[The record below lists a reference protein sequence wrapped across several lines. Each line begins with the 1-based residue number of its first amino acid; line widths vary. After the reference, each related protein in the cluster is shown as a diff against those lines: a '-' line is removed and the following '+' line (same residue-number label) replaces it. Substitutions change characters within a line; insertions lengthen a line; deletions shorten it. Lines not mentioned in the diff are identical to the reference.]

1 MRRRRNAKIIA
12 TLGPKT
18 ANREMIQALFE
29 AGADAFRINMS
40 HTSHATLKSLHGL
53 IREVEEDV
61 GRPIAILADLQGPK
75 IRIGDFASPPVTLK
89 AGQKFRLD
97 RADAPGDEK
106 RITLPHPEVFSA
118 LEPKA
123 EVLLDDGRVRLL
135 VEHVAKT
142 HVDTKVVVGGELS
155 NKKGV
160 NVPGRLLPLAAL
172 TPKDRA
178 DLEYAA
184 NLGVDWIALSFVQR
198 PDDVAETRKLVAG
211 RAAVLAK
218 IEKPAALERLNEIVE
233 LSDGVMV
240 ARGDLGV
247 ETHVEDVPGIQ
258 KRLIRTARVAGKM
271 VIVATQMLESMVH
284 SPVPTRAEVSDVAN
298 AVYEGADAVML
309 SAESATGDY
318 PIEAVSVMDRVAR
331 KIEAEQYYRQ
341 ILAAQRPE
349 PDATASDAITAAA
362 RQVAETLNAAAI
374 VTFTTSGSTALRAS
388 RERPQ
393 VPILVLTPE
402 IRTARRL
409 ALFWGLHCVKT
420 RDVSSF
426 QAMVEKACRIAR
438 REEFAD
444 YGQRIVVTAGVP
456 FGTPG
461 ATNVLRIAWL
471 SQENEKSGRD

>member
-12 TLGPKT
+12 TLGPKSST
-18 ANREMIQALFE
+18 REMIQALFE

-40 HTSHATLKSLHGL
+40 HTSHAQLKALHGL
-53 IREVEEDV
+53 IREVEENL

-75 IRIGDFASPPVTLK
+75 IRIGTFTNPPIMLE
-89 AGQKFRLD
+89 AGQSFRLD
-97 RADAPGDEK
+97 RKDEPGDTK
-106 RITLPHPEVFSA
+106 RVSLPHPELYAA
-118 LEPKA
+118 LEPGA
-123 EVLLDDGRVRLL
+123 EVLLDDGRIRLE
-135 VEHVAKT
+135 VQHVTKT
-142 HVDTKVVVGGELS
+142 AIDTKVVVGGELS

-160 NVPGRLLPLAAL
+160 NIPGRLLPLAAL
-172 TPKDRA
+172 TPKDRS
-178 DLEYAA
+178 DLEAA
-184 NLGVDWIALSFVQR
+184 ASLGVDWIALSFVQR

-218 IEKPAALERLNEIVE
+218 IEKPAALERLEEIVE

-258 KRLIRTARVAGKM
+258 KRLIRTARLSGKM
-271 VIVATQMLESMVH
+271 VIVATQMLESMIH
-284 SPVPTRAEVSDVAN
+284 SPIPTRAEVSDVAN
-298 AVYEGADAVML
+298 AVYEGADAIML
-309 SAESATGDY
+309 SAESAAGDY
-318 PIEAVSVMDRVAR
+318 PTEAVSVMDRVAR

-374 VTFTTSGSTALRAS
+374 VTFTTSGSTAVRAS
-388 RERPQ
+388 RERPS

-409 ALFWGLHCVKT
+409 ALYLGHPLRQDT
-420 RDVSSF
+420 GRRDVPGDGGEGLPDRP
-426 QAMVEKACRIAR
+426 ARGIRRLRPAYRRHCRRA
-438 REEFAD
+438 
-444 YGQRIVVTAGVP
+444 
-456 FGTPG
+456 
-461 ATNVLRIAWL
+461 LRDA
-471 SQENEKSGRD
+471 GRDERAENCLAVAGFG